1 MNDVTCDNC
10 GAEMPPSDLTWE
22 IFSGQNFCKDC
33 ELDLDAEPSSYDVR
47 KTMEKY
53 IEKKWLGLNGVTNN
67 DV

>member
-10 GAEMPPSDLTWE
+10 GATMSPSELTWK
-22 IFSGQNFCKDC
+22 IYSGQNFCKDC
-33 ELDLDAEPSSYDVR
+33 ELATKAKSCDVL